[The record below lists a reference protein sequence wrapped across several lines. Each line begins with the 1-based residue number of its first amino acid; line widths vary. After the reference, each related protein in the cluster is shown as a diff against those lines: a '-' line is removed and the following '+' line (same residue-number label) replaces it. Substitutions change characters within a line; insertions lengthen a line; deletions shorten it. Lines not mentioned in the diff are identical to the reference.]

1 MRFLMRG
8 LPRGARSSIA
18 ALSAAAR
25 AALRAPFCA
34 CGQRSWRRRLRCLDR
49 PRGLA
54 SDVAVGA
61 GPMPQVYA
69 PVVSDASHTAGG
81 RGTMVQRL
89 PGGHEIPWRPP
100 ATDEIRT
107 GSTRPSGFGRIPGL
121 EQGTAWAS
129 AKARPSRSRPQLS
142 SQVIWRHHMK
152 FGQAMVSWKSS
163 GSFWRVCR
171 PSARVARRFFATKK
185 PAAKTH
191 MIQGIPKGFGFG
203 TGAPDGQRAER
214 GGRRHSYGQRR

>member
-8 LPRGARSSIA
+8 LPSGARIA

-25 AALRAPFCA
+25 AALLCVRTTLMATAPSVS
-34 CGQRSWRRRLRCLDR
+34 GS

-54 SDVAVGA
+54 SEVAVGA

-81 RGTMVQRL
+81 QGTMVQRL

-107 GSTRPSGFGRIPGL
+107 GQRGRMGLDGFPD
-121 EQGTAWAS
+121 
-129 AKARPSRSRPQLS
+129 LS
-142 SQVIWRHHMK
+142 K
-152 FGQAMVSWKSS
+152 
-163 GSFWRVCR
+163 
-171 PSARVARRFFATKK
+171 
-185 PAAKTH
+185 
-191 MIQGIPKGFGFG
+191 
-203 TGAPDGQRAER
+203 
-214 GGRRHSYGQRR
+214 GRRGQGRRRDQAVRGLS